1 MLRILSKIRTRG
13 KPALAF
19 VSIAAAASMVNI
31 YDGLT
36 FLGTRTADAS
46 DSRNFLG
53 AGLSDGTHSFAATD
67 TDTASNRSAASPS
80 VNRTIFPSITSFS
93 AVPNTLF
100 DIGGDSY
107 RVETAGKSHSL
118 TNPDPQTLRFEIR
131 PGDHAWFDSGSVD
144 RAEVDGSPQLI
155 PTGTP
160 VNIDYQFMLEPGATN
175 TASWFV
181 TAELHNDDSSSGV
194 PTSPPFAI
202 GLAGERLQVVAR
214 YCPTGLDPSNH
225 AGNLKMLTLWTDPNP
240 IRRGQ
245 YYDIKIRASVSNAND
260 GYLDVSVN
268 GNEVVNYRGPL
279 GYGAPTYWEVGLYR
293 SANQS
298 QTIAANFRNLMI
310 KTGST
315 TP

>member
-1 MLRILSKIRTRG
+1 
-13 KPALAF
+13 LAF
-19 VSIAAAASMVNI
+19 LSVAAAASIVTI
-31 YDGLT
+31 HDGLT
-36 FLGTRTADAS
+36 FLDTRTADAS
-46 DSRNFLG
+46 DSRNFPG
-53 AGLSDGTHSFAATD
+53 AGLSGGTYRFAAAD
-67 TDTASNRSAASPS
+67 TDTASNRSVAPL
-80 VNRTIFPSITSFS
+80 NRTVSPSITSFS
-93 AVPNTLF
+93 AVPNILF

-107 RVETAGKSHSL
+107 RVETAGKSYSL

-131 PGDHAWFDSGSVD
+131 PGDHAWFDTGSVD
-144 RAEVDGSPQLI
+144 RAEADGSPQMI

-160 VNIDYQFMLEPGATN
+160 LNIDYQFMLEPGAAN

-181 TAELHNDDSSSGV
+181 TAELHNDDGSSGV

-202 GLAGERLQVVAR
+202 GLAGEHLQVVAR

-225 AGNLKMLTLWTDPNP
+225 AGNLKMLTLWTDPDP

-245 YYDIKIRASVSNAND
+245 YYDIKIQANVSNTND

-279 GYGAPTYWEVGLYR
+279 GYGAPAYWEVGLYR
-293 SANQS
+293 SADQS
-298 QTIAANFRNLMI
+298 QTIAANFRNLTI
-310 KTGST
+310 TTGSGSR